1 MRKEDNLIY
10 TIGHSTHPITS
21 FVELLKANA
30 VSVVADVRSSP
41 FSRYQPQ
48 FNRDSLQSDL
58 KQSGILYVFLGL
70 ELGARSA
77 DPSCYTDGRVQYDRL
92 AQAPEYSEGINRLVE
107 GAKTHSIALMCSE
120 KDPLEC
126 HRTLLVSKSLVTRG
140 FQIKHILAD
149 GTLETYDEA
158 LARLLRQ
165 LKLPEQDLFRDR
177 SEILAEALKKQEFK
191 IAYVD
196 KNMNT
201 MD

>member
-1 MRKEDNLIY
+1 MRIEDDLIY
-10 TIGHSTHPITS
+10 TIGHSTQPITS
-21 FVELLKANA
+21 FVDLLKANA

-58 KQSGILYVFLGL
+58 KKSGISYVFLGL

-77 DPSCYTDGRVQYDRL
+77 DPNCYTDGRVQYDRL
-92 AQAPEYSEGINRLVE
+92 AQAPEYSDGINRLVE
-107 GAKTHSIALMCSE
+107 GAKSHLIALMCSE

-126 HRTLLVSKSLVTRG
+126 HRTLLVSKTLVTRG
-140 FQIKHILAD
+140 FKINHILAD
-149 GTLETYDEA
+149 GTIETYDDA
-158 LARLLRQ
+158 LTRLLRQ

-177 SEILAEALKKQEFK
+177 SEILAEAMKKQEYK
-191 IAYVD
+191 IAYID

>member
-1 MRKEDNLIY
+1 MRIEDDLIY
-10 TIGHSTHPITS
+10 TIGHSTQPISS
-21 FVELLKANA
+21 FLELLQANA

-41 FSRYQPQ
+41 FSKYQPQ
-48 FNRDSLQSDL
+48 FNRDSLQTELRKSRI
-58 KQSGILYVFLGL
+58 SYVFLGL

-77 DPSCYTDGRVQYDRL
+77 DPGCYVDGRVQYDRL
-92 AQAPEYSEGINRLVE
+92 AQAPEYSNGINRLVE
-107 GAKTHSIALMCSE
+107 GSKAHSIALMCTE

-126 HRTLLVSKSLVTRG
+126 HRTLLVSKSLVALG
-140 FQIKHILAD
+140 FRIKHILAD

-158 LARLLRQ
+158 LTRLIRQ

-196 KNMNT
+196 KNKNIT
-201 MD
+201 S